1 MHRPMNRFQFTGVRF
16 YIALILILGWFSAAD
31 AQRFGDRAFETVPG
45 QLIIKIESDESIAML
60 QKQQPGQSSA
70 PFNSRTILQEVEREL
85 QIFGL
90 DRMDRVMNELSF
102 QEIRMER
109 MQPGRTTSG
118 VSNLPLSDD
127 LTRTWF
133 VHYQSDVDPFYVASK
148 IRQIPGVAYAEPR
161 VLMELFVTP
170 NDPLFGQNGQNYF
183 EAQRF
188 PQAWDLTTSSRDII
202 ISIVDSGVDY
212 NHPDLRDN
220 LWRNPEPG
228 RAAQM
233 FPGIFSQV
241 QNDTI
246 GWNFWESGPSSNAV
260 QNGNPIGTAQSHG
273 THVAGI
279 AAAISDNGVGIAS
292 SGFNSTYMAVRV
304 GGTEDQPSAI
314 GFGYEGILY
323 SAINGAHV
331 INCSFGS
338 DFRSSFGE
346 DVVNFATQLG
356 SVVVGAAGNSNNDVS
371 FYPAAFDNVLSVA
384 SVVTGSGVKSSFSSF
399 GYYVDVASTG
409 TGILSTVFNGQY
421 ALNSGTSMASPVVAG
436 LVALVRDRFPDWSP
450 ERIIGQIRGTANPTI
465 YAVNPNHRD
474 KLGGGLA
481 DAFRAVTASVPYIR
495 LTHVRFIE
503 PDGSKL
509 GMNTQG
515 FIEIDYTNFGA
526 TTQSLAYEITL
537 VNDTAI
543 LGLNNGSITSV
554 STDASGSLR
563 IPVTITDGVLTGA
576 VPRFRIRFRD
586 TSLGYDDFR
595 YIQYE
600 NLFVDTHETGKLTVS
615 ATSNGAVGF
624 NRTPDAISGVGFVPF
639 REVNGQLLQ
648 LQNMLYES
656 GIMIELNID
665 EQVHMITNVRETNYP
680 DPIFRPLQL
689 FEISE
694 TPNGQAGYARMVPD
708 LKPNMPGLELEMQTF
723 AFSDPQLNQS
733 LLVYYT
739 IHNVDPSRLAFND
752 VYVGLFADWDI
763 ANYSNNQITYR
774 AIDSLMVVRDPGSSA
789 PLASVAHLGGISS
802 AFAINNAYTGE
813 VDSLNFGI
821 YFSPGNATFNGF
833 TRQYKSWS
841 MRAGL
846 GKVQQFETDVSQV
859 VASGPFTVRYQ
870 QKITVG
876 FVFSFG
882 NTEEELA
889 AQVAA
894 ARQRNVIA
902 TTPNFNSPR
911 VPVFIPDE
919 IAISGNYPNP
929 FNPSTTILIDMARPG
944 RAVLEVYDVLGRRL
958 DTIFDGMLNNRR
970 YEITFNAAN
979 LSSGVYIVVLRT
991 DQGIRTRKVTL
1002 MK

>member
-1 MHRPMNRFQFTGVRF
+1 MQRIKNRFLLNGVR
-16 YIALILILGWFSAAD
+16 ILLTINLALFWYAESD
-31 AQRFGDRAFETVPG
+31 AQRLGDRQFETVPG
-45 QLIIKIESDESIAML
+45 QLILKIESDESISKL
-60 QKQQPGQSSA
+60 QKIQPGLGGTTMST
-70 PFNSRTILQEVEREL
+70 RTVLQEVEKEL
-85 QIFGL
+85 QLFGL
-90 DRMDRVMNELSF
+90 NRMDQVMNESSYQEVRLDRLQRGLSTAGLSST
-102 QEIRMER
+102 E
-109 MQPGRTTSG
+109 
-118 VSNLPLSDD
+118 VSDD

-133 VHYQSDVDPFYVASK
+133 VHYQSDVDPFYLASK

-170 NDPLFGQNGQNYF
+170 NDPLYGQNGQNYF
-183 EAQRF
+183 EGQRF

-233 FPGIFSQV
+233 FPGIFNQV

-246 GWNFWESGPSSNAV
+246 GWNFWVSGPSSNAV

-304 GGTEDQPSAI
+304 GGTEDQPRAI

-338 DFRSSFGE
+338 DFRSGFGE

-421 ALNSGTSMASPVVAG
+421 ALNSGTSMAAPVVAG
-436 LVALVRDRFPDWSP
+436 LAALVRHRYPDWSP

-465 YAVNPNHRD
+465 YAVNPNHTD

-495 LTHVRFIE
+495 LTDVRFIE
-503 PDGSKL
+503 ADGSKL
-509 GMNTQG
+509 GVNSQG
-515 FIEIDYTNFGA
+515 FIEISYTNFGA
-526 TTQSLAYEITL
+526 TTQSLSYEISH
-537 VNDTAI
+537 VNDTAL
-543 LGLNNGSITSV
+543 LGQNNGTISTV
-554 STDASGSLR
+554 QTDAHGVLR
-563 IPVTITDGVLTGA
+563 IPVTITDGVLSGA
-576 VPRFRIRFRD
+576 VPRFRLRFRD
-586 TSLGYDDFR
+586 SSLGYDDFR

-615 ATSNGAVGF
+615 ATSNGAIGF
-624 NRTPDAISGVGFVPF
+624 NRTPDAVSGVGFVPY

-656 GIMIELNID
+656 GIMIELNVD
-665 EQVHMITNVRETNYP
+665 EKLYMISNVRETNYP

-689 FEISE
+689 FEILD
-694 TPNGQAGYARMVPD
+694 TPNGQSGYARMVPD
-708 LKPNMPGLELEMQTF
+708 LQPNMPGLELEMQTF

-774 AIDSLMVVRDPGSSA
+774 AVDSLMVVRDPGSSA
-789 PLASVAHLGGISS
+789 PLATVAHLGGISS

-833 TRQYKSWS
+833 PRQYKSWS
-841 MRAGL
+841 LRAGL
-846 GKVQQFETDVSQV
+846 GKVQQFATDVSQV

-870 QKITVG
+870 QKITIG

-894 ARQRNVIA
+894 ARQRNVIS

-919 IAISGNYPNP
+919 VAISGNYPNP
-929 FNPSTTILIDMARPG
+929 FNPSTTILIDMERPG
-944 RAVLEVYDVLGRRL
+944 RAVLEVYDILGRRL

-970 YEITFNAAN
+970 YEIPFNASN